1 MHNECTGGVRLFFFL
16 HKARE
21 IIGTPGAPGMS
32 VVWNVAADIG
42 TNKRDPAFGA
52 AEQNYLIVC

>member
-1 MHNECTGGVRLFFFL
+1 MHNECTGGTRFFFSIKRVEL
-16 HKARE
+16 SGH
-21 IIGTPGAPGMS
+21 PVHQVS